1 MEYEKRIYTGTAVSG
16 QDLHLHSGKPATGRA
31 SLLRRKGTDYLCPQ
45 RKCGKMFPSAAASTM
60 RSRHIRHSNP
70 SGRSPAGM
78 TLPTSGSTTTGRRW
92 ILRTLQESTSPNRGF
107 ESSPPSASTSVC
119 SPFRTRTPMSPTSTT
134 GAHRLPACSTATK
147 PVRWNIRHLPA
158 SSAALYRS
166 NGSLKLKK
174 STLNYFFD
182 SDVNIMDNLLREALS
197 HNTSPQMRSIVETI
211 QRQQDMIIRDTQNE
225 LLFVQGVAG
234 SGKNLGCP
242 AQGRPFAVR
251 RGHPK
256 LYANNIVII
265 SPNNLFGSYIAN
277 VLPSLGEKMLLA

>member
-1 MEYEKRIYTGTAVSG
+1 M
-16 QDLHLHSGKPATGRA
+16 
-31 SLLRRKGTDYLCPQ
+31 
-45 RKCGKMFPSAAASTM
+45 
-60 RSRHIRHSNP
+60 
-70 SGRSPAGM
+70 SP
-78 TLPTSGSTTTGRRW
+78 P
-92 ILRTLQESTSPNRGF
+92 
-107 ESSPPSASTSVC
+107 PPSASTSVC
-119 SPFRTRTPMSPTSTT
+119 SPFRTRDSYEPYVYDWRTPIASLFYRYET
-134 GAHRLPACSTATK
+134 G
-147 PVRWNIRHLPA
+147 PVEYQAPSGIIR
-158 SSAALYRS
+158 
-166 NGSLKLKK
+166 GTVSLKRQFEIKE

-234 SGKNLGCP
+234 SGKPRLPCTGS
-242 AQGRPFAVR
+242 PFAVR